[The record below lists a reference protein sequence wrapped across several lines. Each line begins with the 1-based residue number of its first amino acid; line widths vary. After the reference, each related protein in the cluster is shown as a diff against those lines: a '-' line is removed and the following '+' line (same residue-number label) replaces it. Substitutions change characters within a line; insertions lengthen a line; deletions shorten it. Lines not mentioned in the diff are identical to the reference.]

1 MQGPW
6 GDAQRVQEKE
16 AGEQSRERMRGVRA
30 ETGQEEPEVTP
41 VRGGEGSYMV

>member
-1 MQGPW
+1 MPKGF
-6 GDAQRVQEKE
+6 RRRRQE
-16 AGEQSRERMRGVRA
+16 SRERMRGVRA